1 MRKKYFVIVLLHLL
15 FSSSLKA
22 QLHDAKWLLCNGKN
36 NLYSNIFLEFDT
48 INSSPTIQITNTYI
62 PMLLENASIC
72 DVRGEFLFF
81 TNGTRIFDK
90 NFNFMAGG
98 NLAPP
103 LDTNGL
109 AYGLAQ
115 RQGCM
120 FLPWP
125 NDTNKYLLL
134 HTTKEF
140 LLPMSYVG
148 WIPSHVPIHLYA
160 TVLDKS
166 LNAGS
171 GGIVSINQSILF
183 DTLCNSGGGLA
194 VTKHANGR
202 DWWII
207 VKKHYRNEYFKFL
220 LSPSGIQLMGS
231 QSIGLDY
238 QVRLGEIYLF
248 SPNGEILAGV
258 IGAHNIALFN
268 FDRCTGLLSNY
279 QVLNNP
285 NNANGGLE
293 DLDFSSNSR
302 YLYTPERLR
311 IFQYDLLNIN
321 TPGAVQSTQVLVADT
336 QFVFSVCD
344 SANNFVTY
352 YPFGQLALNGKIY
365 YPTNFTCNEV
375 SYFESPDSAGLLSD
389 FQYGGLNI
397 ISYHAAAVPYF
408 PNYRLGPVAGSPC
421 DTLSVGVNELQASQV
436 LLYPNPTKGNLNISL
451 GKLCNDISLRLFS
464 LQGQVLLT
472 QKWDYG
478 TALTLALPPLASGLY
493 LVEIKCNEGV
503 VIKKVLFNQH

>member
-1 MRKKYFVIVLLHLL
+1 MRKGYIVIFLLQLL
-15 FSSSLKA
+15 FSSTLKA

-48 INSSPTIQITNTYI
+48 INSGPTIQITNTYI
-62 PMLLENASIC
+62 PMLLENASVC
-72 DVRGEFLFF
+72 DAWGKFLFF

-103 LDTNGL
+103 LYTVGMAD
-109 AYGLAQ
+109 GLAQ

-148 WIPSHVPIHLYA
+148 WIPYHIPNHLYA

-166 LNAGS
+166 LNFGN
-171 GGIVSINQSILF
+171 GGIVSINQIILT
-183 DTLCNSGGGLA
+183 DTLTNWGGGLS

-202 DWWII
+202 DWWIL
-207 VKKHYRNEYFKFL
+207 VKKHYNNKFYKFL
-220 LSPSGIQLMGS
+220 LTPAGIQSMGF
-231 QSIGLDY
+231 QLVGLDS
-238 QVRLGEIYLF
+238 QARLLDSYLF
-248 SPNGEILAGV
+248 SPNGEILAGIV
-258 IGAHNIALFN
+258 GVHEIALFN

-285 NNANGGLE
+285 NNPNTGIE
-293 DLDFSSNSR
+293 DLDFSANSR
-302 YLYTPERLR
+302 YLYTPEKIK
-311 IFQYDLLNIN
+311 IFQYDLIDIN
-321 TPGAVQSTQVLVADT
+321 TPGAVQPTRVLVADS
-336 QFVFSVCD
+336 QFVTSVCD
-344 SANNFVTY
+344 SMNNIVTY
-352 YPFGQLALNGKIY
+352 YPFGQLALNGRIY
-365 YPTNFTCNEV
+365 YPTIVTCNEI

-397 ISYHAAAVPYF
+397 ISYHLAAVPYF

-478 TALTLALPPLASGLY
+478 TALTLALPPLANGLY

-503 VIKKVLFNQH
+503 VVKKVLFNQH